1 MMTPF
6 KLTTD
11 GFETQWQVNAL
22 APQVFVMSLLPIL
35 MQTASTSSLY
45 DRVRVVN
52 VVSDMAFRGPSTL
65 QLNDVN
71 MTDAKGVLELMQR
84 YAHSK
89 QATIR
94 LTGEMNNRYNHLG
107 MSPQVIKNHFS
118 DWMAGIS
125 SYSVHPGIVQSNLQS
140 SDPTI
145 VGTVMR
151 TMMKLGA
158 HTTALEGS
166 YNTLFCAVSPQAAA
180 VGRGKYFTPVGKLD
194 SKADK
199 WLNDHATNDQLWE
212 LCEAQLRRIS

>member
-107 MSPQVIKNHFS
+107 
-118 DWMAGIS
+118 IS